1 MHLCVRLCQHER
13 ALCLTLAHIR
23 MLRASLFA
31 HNVIVGS
38 GREGQSWNYQTRL
51 FCQRK
56 KKLENKVNAWND
68 NIFESDWKCLVL
80 LFSFGV
86 CPTAEPQWENEPKRE
101 EEKCCQCFKA
111 HFFFPSP
118 SRVSVCWLPWF
129 DCQPLWTLSASVL
142 CGEPFRSLCFLLN
155 SCTHNTHSGF
165 QKYFVTSRCSK
176 WKSDSVWTFLQHL
189 LLTETC
195 DSPQQ

>member
-31 HNVIVGS
+31 HNVNVGS
-38 GREGQSWNYQTRL
+38 RREGQSWNYQTRL

-68 NIFESDWKCLVL
+68 SIFESDWKCLVL

-86 CPTAEPQWENEPKRE
+86 CPTAEPQWENEPKR
-101 EEKCCQCFKA
+101 KRKMLPVFQGPLFLP
-111 HFFFPSP
+111 PSFTCL
-118 SRVSVCWLPWF
+118 SVLVTLVWLSATLNPF
-129 DCQPLWTLSASVL
+129 SIRPLWRTV
-142 CGEPFRSLCFLLN
+142 SLA
-155 SCTHNTHSGF
+155 
-165 QKYFVTSRCSK
+165 
-176 WKSDSVWTFLQHL
+176 L
-189 LLTETC
+189 LLAE
-195 DSPQQ
+195 

>member
-31 HNVIVGS
+31 HNVNVGS
-38 GREGQSWNYQTRL
+38 RREGQSWNYQTRL

-86 CPTAEPQWENEPKRE
+86 CPTAEPQWENEPKR
-101 EEKCCQCFKA
+101 KRKMLPVFQGPLFLPLSFTCL
-111 HFFFPSP
+111 
-118 SRVSVCWLPWF
+118 SVLVTLVWLSATLNPF
-129 DCQPLWTLSASVL
+129 SIRPLWRTV
-142 CGEPFRSLCFLLN
+142 SLA
-155 SCTHNTHSGF
+155 
-165 QKYFVTSRCSK
+165 
-176 WKSDSVWTFLQHL
+176 L
-189 LLTETC
+189 LLAE
-195 DSPQQ
+195 

>member
-56 KKLENKVNAWND
+56 KKLENKVNA
-68 NIFESDWKCLVL
+68 
-80 LFSFGV
+80 
-86 CPTAEPQWENEPKRE
+86 
-101 EEKCCQCFKA
+101 
-111 HFFFPSP
+111 
-118 SRVSVCWLPWF
+118 
-129 DCQPLWTLSASVL
+129 
-142 CGEPFRSLCFLLN
+142 
-155 SCTHNTHSGF
+155 
-165 QKYFVTSRCSK
+165 
-176 WKSDSVWTFLQHL
+176 
-189 LLTETC
+189 
-195 DSPQQ
+195 

>member
-13 ALCLTLAHIR
+13 ALCLTLAHIC

-31 HNVIVGS
+31 HNVNVGS

-68 NIFESDWKCLVL
+68 SIFESDWKCLVL

-86 CPTAEPQWENEPKRE
+86 CPTAEPQWEMNQKGKKKNAASVSRPTFSFPVLHVSQCAGYLGLIVSHSEPF
-101 EEKCCQCFKA
+101 Q
-111 HFFFPSP
+111 HPS
-118 SRVSVCWLPWF
+118 SVANRF
-129 DCQPLWTLSASVL
+129 ARSASCWIAAHTIHTVD
-142 CGEPFRSLCFLLN
+142 F
-155 SCTHNTHSGF
+155 
-165 QKYFVTSRCSK
+165 
-176 WKSDSVWTFLQHL
+176 KSIL
-189 LLTETC
+189 
-195 DSPQQ
+195 